1 MDKISLIKE
10 SDSLIKIGD
19 TVRSSGTE
27 DGLKGGE
34 GEVWADRFRHL
45 EHAARCVRHQLVL
58 GATGQPENDPDVVA
72 RGAVAVTIVLD
83 A

>member
-34 GEVWADRFRHL
+34 GEVWAD
-45 EHAARCVRHQLVL
+45 
-58 GATGQPENDPDVVA
+58 
-72 RGAVAVTIVLD
+72 
-83 A
+83 